1 MRLED
6 MRAQVQAELEHIP
19 GWPKEPQN
27 KLRMLYWSNRMRSLG
42 KKAERNQSALAVLQE
57 CIEFLRKADPHLEF
71 QYDKAFFKAK
81 SN

>member
-1 MRLED
+1 MRLEE

-19 GWPKEPQN
+19 GWPKEHQN
-27 KLRMLYWSNRMRSLG
+27 KLRMLYWSSRMRSLG

-57 CIEFLRKADPHLEF
+57 CIEFLRNADPNLEF